1 MKRYIF
7 LLLFVC
13 LSFVVSAKKTTSRV
27 PKWVYTMTKGSSK
40 VLMNRDFSP
49 IISYNTPEFIG
60 YIGKDYHKM
69 DIQFNKVC
77 MLTNAKYAIN
87 GNSKVRG
94 FVCPFSGMLEIIE
107 TRIFKN
113 RGYGVDDE
121 MKGKFDKRGC
131 CVARFQLK
139 ESFTVKGGGVF
150 KGYALFFWYT
160 KKDGSLH
167 IDDIDC
173 YSDSYCNNLYSGIW
187 TGYRSH
193 RTKPCG
199 WGQWRIPN
207 CGDLDEGAAEFSVNP
222 KYKANGWN

>member
-1 MKRYIF
+1 M
-7 LLLFVC
+7 
-13 LSFVVSAKKTTSRV
+13 
-27 PKWVYTMTKGSSK
+27 
-40 VLMNRDFSP
+40 

-60 YIGKDYHKM
+60 YIGRDYYKM
-69 DIQFNKVC
+69 DIRFNKVC
-77 MLTNAKYAIN
+77 KLTNAKYAIS
-87 GNSKVRG
+87 GNSKVRN
-94 FVCPFSGMLEIIE
+94 FVCPFSGTLEIIE

-113 RGYGVDDE
+113 RDYGIDDE

-187 TGYRSH
+187 TSYRSH

-222 KYKANGWN
+222 KYEANGWD